1 MEGFLQAIGGI
12 GLVLLVVIGLLAG
25 WLASVVAGG
34 RNRAGYLVLGVLA
47 AVATPFVLAAIGV
60 GVLAAGG
67 LAAILVA
74 AIFGAVVVLVLAKFI
89 FD

>member
-1 MEGFLQAIGGI
+1 MEGFLHALGGI
-12 GLVLLVVIGLLAG
+12 GLALLVVIGLLAG

-74 AIFGAVVVLVLAKFI
+74 AIFGAIVVLILAKFV